1 MDRDGLRQ
9 TKLEGGWTAHKTQ
22 EDGEKKMR
30 GQNGGELQQM
40 VKAGWRER
48 EETLKSCWQHMHH
61 QSNSKEG
68 RLDT

>member
-1 MDRDGLRQ
+1 MDRDELRQ
-9 TKLEGGWTAHKTQ
+9 TKLEGGWTVHKTQ
-22 EDGEKKMR
+22 EDGKKKMK

-48 EETLKSCWQHMHH
+48 EEALKSCWQHMYHE
-61 QSNSKEG
+61 SNSKEG